1 MFNLD
6 QAISDW
12 RRQMLDAG
20 IQTPEPLE
28 ELENHLREE
37 IERQAKSGLT
47 AQRAFE
53 IATRKIGQA
62 PELKREFKKIGAP
75 MEVQFVKLAGIAC
88 VVVALFCPLC
98 VLIPVLFNP
107 AISWWPKAFGLAAV
121 STTIA
126 TTILSWRYNH
136 KFLPVI
142 CSQLVRRSVG
152 IVCYVGCVVWIRLF
166 LMNFPQETPR
176 SLLLVAFLYGSGW
189 TVMAILGGVGHGLE
203 KAASVRDQTVTA

>member
-1 MFNLD
+1 MFNLE
-6 QAISDW
+6 QAVAEW
-12 RRQMLDAG
+12 RRQMVKAG
-20 IQTPEPLE
+20 IKTPVPLE
-28 ELENHLREE
+28 ELEIHLRED
-37 IERQAKSGLT
+37 IAQQMRSGLS
-47 AQRAFE
+47 AQQAFG
-53 IATRKIGQA
+53 IAVKKIGHA
-62 PELKREFKKIGAP
+62 PELKREFKKVSAP
-75 MEVQFVKLAGIAC
+75 MEAQFVKLAGIAC

-107 AISWWPKAFGLAAV
+107 AISWWPKALGLAAV
-121 STTIA
+121 ATTIA

-189 TVMAILGGVGHGLE
+189 TVMAMLGGVGHGLE
-203 KAASVRDQTVTA
+203 KAVSMQDQTAAA